1 MHVDANERLKALLAC
16 DEAARQEWKTTF
28 KLKKDPRVTTLGR
41 LLRKSSFDEL
51 PQLFCVLRGDM
62 SLVGPRPIVV
72 EEVPFYGSNIDRY
85 FSCRPGITGLWQ
97 VSGRTNT
104 TYEQRVRLDTIY
116 ADSQSLLLDIRILF
130 QTVRVV
136 LLGIGAYFH

>member
-1 MHVDANERLKALLAC
+1 
-16 DEAARQEWKTTF
+16 
-28 KLKKDPRVTTLGR
+28 
-41 LLRKSSFDEL
+41 
-51 PQLFCVLRGDM
+51 M
-62 SLVGPRPIVV
+62 SLVGPRPIVE
-72 EEVPFYGSNIDRY
+72 EEVPLYGSNIDRY

-116 ADSQSLLLDIRILF
+116 ADSHSLLLDIRILL

-136 LLGIGAYFH
+136 LMGTGAF